1 MASSRIHGVQR
12 VLSKLESSVK
22 AGNYYEAHQM
32 YRTLYFRYLGQK
44 KYAEL
49 MDLLYD
55 GAILLLSH
63 DQQTSGADLAILFVD
78 VLNKSDA
85 STSDEQFNKLSR
97 LFGMIS
103 SDVPERDT
111 FLASALQ
118 WSVKESQEVK
128 SGHPHLHQSI
138 AQIFWKEKNYT
149 LARYHFLHS
158 TDGSGCAAM
167 LVELHRQRGYS
178 SEVDL
183 FIAQAVLQYLCL
195 HNKTSAKDVFDYY
208 TTQHPNIKKTGP
220 PYILPL
226 LNFIWFLLKVIESG
240 KLAAFTVLCQQ
251 YQTSIER
258 DPSYVEYLDKI
269 AQIFF
274 GVPPPRPRSQGLLGN
289 LLQSFLSG
297 LDDSESDDESQTSHP
312 RASTSRQQMETDELD

>member
-1 MASSRIHGVQR
+1 MANSRVHGVQR
-12 VLSKLESSVK
+12 VLSKLESSIN

-44 KYAEL
+44 KYGEL
-49 MDLLYD
+49 LDLLYD
-55 GAILLLSH
+55 GAILLLKH
-63 DQQTSGADLAILFVD
+63 DQQTSGADLAILLVD
-78 VLNKSDA
+78 VLIKSEA
-85 STSDEQFNKLSR
+85 STSEELFSKLSR

-103 SDVPERDT
+103 SDVPERET
-111 FLASALQ
+111 FLANALQ
-118 WSVKESQEVK
+118 WSIKGSQQFK
-128 SGHPHLHQSI
+128 SGHPQLHQSI

-158 TDGSGCAAM
+158 TDGSGCATM

-195 HNKTSAKDVFDYY
+195 HNKTSAKDVFDSY

-226 LNFIWFLLKVIESG
+226 LNFIWFLLKVVESG
-240 KLAAFTVLCQQ
+240 KLAAFTVLCRE

-258 DPSYVEYLDKI
+258 DPCYIDYLDKI

-274 GVPPPRPRSQGLLGN
+274 GVPPPRPRNQGLFGN

-297 LDDSESDDESQTSHP
+297 LDDSDSEDESQSSHP
-312 RASTSRQQMETDELD
+312 RASTSRQHMETDELD